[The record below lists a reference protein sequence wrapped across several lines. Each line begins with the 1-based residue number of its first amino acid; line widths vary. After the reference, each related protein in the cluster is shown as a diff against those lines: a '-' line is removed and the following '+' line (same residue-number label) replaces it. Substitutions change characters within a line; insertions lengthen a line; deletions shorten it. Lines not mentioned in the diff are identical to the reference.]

1 MEKLSMR
8 IVLLLSL
15 AVLKAVPQAS
25 PSDSISFSDARKII
39 FEQNDGLKSVQIE
52 TDAAQA
58 GVYQAEV
65 LPNPE
70 VEIVL
75 DKFGTNE
82 IEVMVGQTI
91 ELGGKRKLRY
101 DIGNKDLE
109 SAKNNIKLTQLELES
124 EVIRRFIPIAVTMSK
139 LTLLDSLIATATV
152 GKEQMKRRVDAGATK
167 KTDLIR
173 AEIDLEKYFLERNE
187 LIRQLEQ
194 ARKKFAVLGGEKAN
208 QIINVTGHIDAQES
222 IPSIQSLQKAALS
235 SPQIASFEIDMAR
248 LFSEQKLL
256 RAEGTPDLNLSAG
269 VLGSSTDKSVSPLI
283 GLSMDIPLFDKNSAA
298 QKKSKLQQQA
308 VSRRKENSINLLKA
322 EIEDLHSKLIEIDKR
337 VSILTTSTIPKSME
351 VYTMLQEYY
360 NAGNSNYLE
369 LTTTRAEMLDL
380 QMSLLNLEA
389 EKAFIVADL
398 MQMTNLKF
406 NIVK

>member
-194 ARKKFAVLGGEKAN
+194 ARKKFAALGGEKAN
-208 QIINVTGHIDAQES
+208 QILNVTGHIDAQES

>member
-235 SPQIASFEIDMAR
+235 SPQIASFEIDKAR